1 MINWVLNHFD
11 KRAAFI
17 FIVAHFLSI
26 GIYDLLVVGNEFAIP
41 KGGFI
46 LHMLQAA
53 VFASLLS
60 LKLKFELSL
69 TAGVIS
75 VWYFLMAVN
84 WAFLAHIGETGIQAY
99 FYDVFPSIIMTM
111 NLIVIYLLGKDG
123 VIHMVNT
130 IFKRYIFLSRVR
142 LFLRSAYSNSV
153 FNLVLPINQ
162 KNFKSQ
168 EVSK

>member
-1 MINWVLNHFD
+1 MMLVRNQQNQSALKSHMINWILNYFD

-17 FIVAHFLSI
+17 FIVAHFLSV
-26 GIYDLLVVGNEFAIP
+26 GVYDLLVVGDEFAIP

-69 TAGVIS
+69 TAGIIS
-75 VWYFLMAVN
+75 IWYFLMAVN
-84 WAFLAHIGETGIQAY
+84 WAFLESSGETHIQAY
-99 FYDVFPSIIMTM
+99 FYNVFPSIIMTM

-123 VIHMVNT
+123 AIHMVNT
-130 IFKRYIFLSRVR
+130 IFKRYTFLSRIR
-142 LFLRSAYSNSV
+142 LFL
-153 FNLVLPINQ
+153 
-162 KNFKSQ
+162 
-168 EVSK
+168 

>member
-17 FIVAHFLSI
+17 FIGAHFLSVS
-26 GIYDLLVVGNEFAIP
+26 IYDLLVVGDEFAIP

-69 TAGVIS
+69 TAAVIS
-75 VWYFLMAVN
+75 VWYFLMAIN
-84 WAFLAHIGETGIQAY
+84 WALLARAGETDIQSY
-99 FYDVFPSIIMTM
+99 FYDLFPSIIMTM

-130 IFKRYIFLSRVR
+130 IFKRYTFLSRIR

-153 FNLVLPINQ
+153 FNLALPISQ
-162 KNFKSQ
+162 KNFKN
-168 EVSK
+168 